1 MAHPDQVALAKRFCS
16 VWLLGPPMNDDV
28 VEFVAHIFSPE
39 EAAVAL
45 HLPMYRG
52 GSLETIAG
60 RVGRP
65 ADEVEPLLGAMTERS
80 VIRRSRAGY
89 SIIPLV
95 PGMFEYVLMEGDAS
109 PWHRQY
115 ARMFEELFATGYA
128 GAYTQARIPVVRN
141 VPAIREVDVEQSVDT
156 TSVIVDAD
164 LMEEMLQVHER
175 FGVLNV
181 CQCRQSRAFAGK
193 SCRRADIEDGCLI
206 FGGFAGSSIDRGK
219 GRWVSR
225 EEMRDIVTQRRS
237 KKLVFLAGNV
247 APEASNVICNCCDC
261 CCHLLETISDFGGW
275 NWVAPP
281 RYLAEV
287 TEDACDHCGLCRPA
301 CSTGAHAVVKK
312 VHTYSSDQCIG
323 CGNCVDV
330 CRTDAIRL
338 VANPRYKRAPQ
349 DFGKLLKRV
358 APGIGW
364 TLLKARLGR

>member
-16 VWLLGPPMNDDV
+16 VWLLGPPMDDRV
-28 VEFVAHIFSPE
+28 VAFVEHLFSPQ

-52 GSLETIAG
+52 KSHETIARRAG
-60 RVGRP
+60 RSP
-65 ADEVEPLLGAMTERS
+65 EEIEPLLQAMVERS

-89 SIIPLV
+89 SVIPLV
-95 PGMFEYVLMEGDAS
+95 PGMFEYVLMEGDTS
-109 PWHRQY
+109 PWHRRY
-115 ARMFEELFATGYA
+115 AEMFEELFATGYA
-128 GAYTQARIPVVRN
+128 SAYTQTRIPVVRN
-141 VPAIREVDVEQSVDT
+141 VPAVREVDVEQPVDT
-156 TSVIVDAD
+156 SSVIVDAD
-164 LMEEMLQVHER
+164 LMDEMLQAHDR

-181 CQCRQSRAFAGK
+181 CQCRQSRAFVGK
-193 SCRRADIEDGCLI
+193 PCRRADVEDGCLI
-206 FGGFAGSSIDRGK
+206 FGGFAGSSVDRGK

-225 EEMRDIVTQRRS
+225 EEMRDIVEERRS

-261 CCHLLETISDFGGW
+261 CCHLLELIHDMGGR

-287 TEDACDHCGLCRPA
+287 DEDACDHCGLCLPA
-301 CSTGAHAVVKK
+301 CSTGAHAVARKA
-312 VHTYSSDQCIG
+312 HTYAVEACIG

-330 CRTDAIRL
+330 CRTHAIRL
-338 VANPRYKRAPQ
+338 VPNPRYKRAPQ

-358 APGIGW
+358 APGIGLA
-364 TLLKARLGR
+364 LLKARFGR